1 MSSPPYLGSFWPR
14 PPSGQAL
21 IWAAVPATARGRQ
34 ECGTH
39 DDRPVTFAQTVRRP
53 VVPRRMLLRATCAS
67 PKVGSLGLPR
77 ETGRG
82 TRGGDF
88 VNGHDD
94 LRAASQEIFPVV
106 ATGFSLWTDVRSPQ
120 RLVRQRITPYPAVAC
135 ARRGLTVGDHGGNA
149 NGLRWTLSRDQ
160 GWLVCWTCSG
170 RAAIQWVERNAQS
183 GLPARLWH

>member
-1 MSSPPYLGSFWPR
+1 LTPWPTATPKNVVTTVLR
-14 PPSGQAL
+14 QLLATTTIRAGADR
-21 IWAAVPATARGRQ
+21 AAVPATARGRQ

-94 LRAASQEIFPVV
+94 LRAAGQEIFPVV

-120 RLVRQRITPYPAVAC
+120 RLVRQGITPFPAVAC
-135 ARRGLTVGDHGGNA
+135 ARRRTD
-149 NGLRWTLSRDQ
+149 RR
-160 GWLVCWTCSG
+160 
-170 RAAIQWVERNAQS
+170 
-183 GLPARLWH
+183 